1 MSDLYNIEDKGD
13 YLVYTFDGI
22 ALKIKSIVNE
32 DTVYM
37 YIKYKEQN
45 PLFSMLFGGLE
56 AECKLDSVEF
66 ETRTESRGM
75 YAIVSLEHME
85 GFIKEVY
92 FFVMENKEVIDR
104 ISNKKFLWEI

>member
-1 MSDLYNIEDKGD
+1 MSDLYNIEDKGG
-13 YLVYTFDGI
+13 YLVYTFNGI
-22 ALKIKSIVNE
+22 DLKIKSIENE
-32 DTVYM
+32 EDVYV

-45 PLFSMLFGGLE
+45 PLFSMLIGTFD
-56 AECKLDSVEF
+56 AECEMDSVEF

-75 YAIVSLEHME
+75 YAIVTREHLE

-92 FFVMENKEVIDR
+92 FFVMENRKVLDR